1 MAYRKSNFLEEIK
14 CNCQELLQLL
24 EQYEQDSETLC
35 LKEIQ
40 AVLKNS
46 EADDFEAIEEI
57 VCILNK
63 YGQNTGTRHDFG

>member
-1 MAYRKSNFLEEIK
+1 MVYRKSNFLEEIK

-24 EQYEQDSETLC
+24 EQYEQGSETLC

-40 AVLKNS
+40 AIIKNS

-63 YGQNTGTRHDFG
+63 YGWNTGSRHDFG